1 MIPDYSYWKRVLKD
15 DSVRIFASSVFYLY
29 FYWSENDYVGV
40 LESEFVGSTY
50 AKMSYFSRLSFIST
64 EHSSSFNF
72 SSVFDSI
79 LVISF

>member
-1 MIPDYSYWKRVLKD
+1 MILDYSYWKRVLLE
-15 DSVRIFASSVFYLY
+15 DSVRTFASSAV
-29 FYWSENDYVGV
+29 FYWSSYDYVGV
-40 LESEFVGSTY
+40 LESESVGSTY